1 MHDRRF
7 RILAAI
13 AALTVA
19 SLTAQ
24 VGTKPPEPAA
34 DFQPGPPI
42 EQPLPFSHRTHV
54 GLGLKCL
61 ECHAIEAPGDYAGF
75 PSDSSC
81 MACHIA
87 IKADSPSIRTLAA
100 AADSGKPIDW
110 TRVYQVKEFV
120 YFSHQV
126 HHREAGIECSECHG
140 PVAERDVLFQE
151 TSLGMYACMKC
162 HERHDAP
169 NGCDTCHDTH

>member
-1 MHDRRF
+1 MQDGRST
-7 RILAAI
+7 ILAAI

-19 SLTAQ
+19 SLAAQ
-24 VGTKPPEPAA
+24 VGTRPPEPAE
-34 DFQPGPPI
+34 DFQPGEPVA
-42 EQPLPFSHRTHV
+42 QPLPFSHKTHV

-61 ECHAIEAPGDYAGF
+61 ECHTIEDPGDFAGF
-75 PSDSSC
+75 PSETQC

-87 IKADSPSIRTLAA
+87 IKTDSPHIKKLAA
-100 AADSGKPIDW
+100 ASEEAKPIEW
-110 TRVYQVKEFV
+110 NRVYQVKEFV
-120 YFSHQV
+120 YFSHQI

-140 PVAERDVLFQE
+140 PVGERDVLFQE

>member
-7 RILAAI
+7 RILAAM
-13 AALTVA
+13 AALSVA
-19 SLTAQ
+19 SLSAQ

-42 EQPLPFSHRTHV
+42 AQPLPFSHKTHA

-75 PSDSSC
+75 PAESGC

-87 IKADSPSIRTLAA
+87 IKAASPAIRTLAA
-100 AADSGKPIDW
+100 AAASGKPMDW
-110 TRVYQVKEFV
+110 SRVYQVKEFV

-126 HHREAGIECSECHG
+126 HHRQAGVECSECHG

>member
-7 RILAAI
+7 NFLAAI
-13 AALTVA
+13 AIFTVA

-24 VGTKPPEPAA
+24 VGTKPPEPAE

-42 EQPLPFSHRTHV
+42 EQPLPFSHKTHAS
-54 GLGLKCL
+54 LGLKCL
-61 ECHAIEAPGDYAGF
+61 ECHAIEDPGDYAGF
-75 PSDSSC
+75 PSETKC

-87 IKADSPSIRTLAA
+87 VKTASPHIQRLAA
-100 AADSGKPIDW
+100 AAQAAKPIDW
-110 TRVYQVKEFV
+110 NRVYQVKEFV

-126 HHREAGIECSECHG
+126 HHREASIECSECHG
-140 PVAERDVLFQE
+140 PVAARDVLFQE

-162 HERHDAP
+162 HERRQAP